1 MSNTREN
8 TLAALAA
15 AAFLG
20 LLAGEAAV
28 SGDGSALRG
37 DRSAVDGVRAALSGD
52 GFAVNSTE
60 RSQAPADDVA
70 AVRLAH
76 HHAELPACA
85 R

>member
-28 SGDGSALRG
+28 SSDGWPGRSDRPAHSG
-37 DRSAVDGVRAALSGD
+37 DRFVMPRS
-52 GFAVNSTE
+52 E
-60 RSQAPADDVA
+60 RSPAPAVTA
-70 AVRLAH
+70 APVRLAH
-76 HHAELPACA
+76 HDTELPACA